1 MKYDVGYKFT
11 SKEGFEYEV
20 IEVLKDSLRIIRTT
34 KSPIFTT
41 TTRTP
46 FIRDGIVRNPYSRN
60 VFGRGYI
67 GEGMYNSKNA
77 KINGKDFYDTWS
89 KMFDRCYRGVDLT
102 YSNVD
107 VCEEWYN
114 FQNFMDYVEKTFPI
128 GILDEKFVLDKDLLQ
143 KDSNFK
149 IYSKDTC
156 VWIPKRINSYI
167 QNKTKANNCN
177 SIGIYKYSDIKWVAY
192 SSEFEKGGIPKYLG
206 CFHTQEEAVNAYK
219 EFKLLQDIKA
229 RQYVRDLNYLPEEII
244 QLIRT
249 V

>member
-167 QNKTKANNCN
+167 QNKRSGTNNKHK
-177 SIGIYKYSDIKWVAY
+177 GINKDYNQWVA
-192 SSEFEKGGIPKYLG
+192 SSTLFEKGGIKFTIGYFYNL
-206 CFHTQEEAVNAYK
+206 EEAINAYK
-219 EFKLLQDIKA
+219 EFKLSQDSKA